1 MPGPP
6 PHPSERTLLHRKVHM
21 RLAATGLSAA
31 HISGPLFADKA
42 EAYRSSQF
50 VRLLR
55 NPHRCTAEMRAQLER
70 LLLLPEGALL
80 DEFPLAAVGAVPV
93 PSELLADEAKGP
105 DGKGGGI
112 NSRVAHDLD
121 AVTTY
126 LGRKMPTDI
135 DPAVRL

>member
-21 RLAATGLSAA
+21 RLAATGLSAS
-31 HISGPLFADKA
+31 HISGPLFADKP
-42 EAYRSSQF
+42 ERYRSSQL

-55 NPHRCTAEMRAQLER
+55 NPQRCSAEMRARLER

-80 DEFPLAAVGAVPV
+80 DDFPLTAIGAVPV
-93 PSELLADEAKGP
+93 PSELLASEAKGP
-105 DGKGGGI
+105 DGGPAVF
-112 NSRVAHDLD
+112 NNRVADHLD
-121 AVTTY
+121 AVSNY